1 MKALVGGFNKKKALE
16 GAFFGHC
23 EISRSPVTSSSMWR
37 HCLVEW
43 SPSPASASDRVHDEC
58 RRSPGLRCH
67 AAAHGAGKV
76 KATSGSITSAEIHI
90 RCRGQNN
97 KSVHTAHHCALCL
110 LLGVLQIVDSVD
122 SVLPV

>member
-1 MKALVGGFNKKKALE
+1 MVSL
-16 GAFFGHC
+16 
-23 EISRSPVTSSSMWR
+23 SS
-37 HCLVEW
+37 
-43 SPSPASASDRVHDEC
+43 SASDRVHDEC

-76 KATSGSITSAEIHI
+76 KAASGSITSAEIHI

-122 SVLPV
+122 SVLPVSRGGGEVLCLDEHYTLER